1 MNQPALNAADDAARA
16 RRRPSAGYWL
26 MSALLAFV
34 VFELVWFAVRT
45 PGFGWPQVLKYIT
58 APTVLQGL
66 SVSLA
71 LTGAGMTLGIT
82 LGIGAALLKIGPFLP
97 GRWLA
102 SFYVW
107 LFRGTPLLIQL
118 IFWYNL
124 AYLLPRI
131 EIGLPFGLG
140 PVWASMD
147 TNALITPVTAALL
160 GLALN
165 EGAYMTE
172 IIRAGLLSV
181 DSGQRDAA
189 RAIGMRPVQIF
200 WRVVLPQ
207 AMRFIVPPTGS
218 QVIGMLK
225 GTSLVSVIA
234 MADLLF
240 SVQAIYARTFDVIPL
255 LIVGVIWYLLAFS
268 VLYVLLG
275 WLERRYSRGHRA
287 AVVSS

>member
-1 MNQPALNAADDAARA
+1 MQAMQLDAADDAARA
-16 RRRPSAGYWL
+16 SRRPGLGYGL
-26 MSALLAFV
+26 ATVALAFV
-34 VFELVWFAVRT
+34 VFELVWFAIKT
-45 PGFGWPQVLKYIT
+45 PGFGWTTVLKYLT
-58 APTVLQGL
+58 APTVLAGL
-66 SVSLA
+66 GTSLM
-71 LTGAGMTLGIT
+71 LTLAGMGAGIAIGIC
-82 LGIGAALLKIGPFLP
+82 AALLKLGPFLP

-102 SFYVW
+102 SVYVW

-131 EIGLPFGLG
+131 ELGLPFG
-140 PVWASMD
+140 PTWASVD
-147 TNALITPVTAALL
+147 TNTLITPVTAALL

-172 IIRAGLLSV
+172 IIRAGILSV
-181 DSGQRDAA
+181 DAGQRDAA
-189 RAIGMRPVQIF
+189 RAIGMRPAQIF

-240 SVQAIYARTFDVIPL
+240 SVQAIYSRNFEVIPL
-255 LIVGVIWYLLAFS
+255 LIVGVVWYLAMFS
-268 VLYVLLG
+268 LLYVLLG

-287 AVVSS
+287 AAPA

>member
-1 MNQPALNAADDAARA
+1 MQAMTLNPADDAARA
-16 RRRPSAGYWL
+16 SRRPGLRYGLATV
-26 MSALLAFV
+26 ALAFV
-34 VFELVWFAVRT
+34 VVELVWFAIKT
-45 PGFGWPQVLKYIT
+45 PGFGWPTVLKYLM

-66 SVSLA
+66 ATSLL
-71 LTGAGMTLGIT
+71 LTLAGMGAGIVLG
-82 LGIGAALLKIGPFLP
+82 GATALLKLGPFLP

-102 SFYVW
+102 SVYVW

-131 EIGLPFGLG
+131 ELGLPFG
-140 PVWASMD
+140 PTWASVD
-147 TNALITPVTAALL
+147 TNTLITPVTAALL

-165 EGAYMTE
+165 EGAYMSE
-172 IIRAGLLSV
+172 IMRAGILSV
-181 DSGQRDAA
+181 DNGQRDAA
-189 RAIGMRPVQIF
+189 RAIGLTPTQIF

-240 SVQAIYARTFDVIPL
+240 SVQAIYSRNFEVIPL
-255 LIVGVIWYLLAFS
+255 LIVGVIWYLSMFS
-268 VLYVLLG
+268 LLYLLLG
-275 WLERRYSRGHRA
+275 WLERRYSRGQRA
-287 AVVSS
+287 GVAR

>member
-1 MNQPALNAADDAARA
+1 MHAMTLNPADDAARA
-16 RRRPSAGYWL
+16 SRRPGLGYGL
-26 MSALLAFV
+26 ATVALAFV
-34 VFELVWFAVRT
+34 VFQLVWFAIQT
-45 PGFGWPQVLKYIT
+45 PGFGWPTVLKYLT

-66 SVSLA
+66 ATSLL
-71 LTGAGMTLGIT
+71 LTLVGMGAGIVLGIA
-82 LGIGAALLKIGPFLP
+82 AALLKLGPFVP

-102 SFYVW
+102 SVYVW

-124 AYLLPRI
+124 AYLLPRV
-131 EIGLPFGLG
+131 EIGLPFG
-140 PVWASMD
+140 PTWASID
-147 TNALITPVTAALL
+147 TNTLITPVTAALL

-165 EGAYMTE
+165 EGAYMSE
-172 IIRAGLLSV
+172 IIRAGILSV
-181 DSGQRDAA
+181 DNGQRDAA
-189 RAIGMRPVQIF
+189 RAIGLRPAQIF

-240 SVQAIYARTFDVIPL
+240 SVQAIYSRNFEVIPL
-255 LIVGVIWYLLAFS
+255 LIVGVIWYLAMFS
-268 VLYVLLG
+268 LLYLLLG

-287 AVVSS
+287 VAAA

>member
-1 MNQPALNAADDAARA
+1 MW
-16 RRRPSAGYWL
+16 YWL
-26 MSALLAFV
+26 ATVALAFV
-34 VFELVWFAVRT
+34 VFELVWFAIKT
-45 PGFGWPQVLKYIT
+45 PGFGWPTVLKYLT

-66 SVSLA
+66 ATSLL
-71 LTGAGMTLGIT
+71 LTLAGMGAGIVLG
-82 LGIGAALLKIGPFLP
+82 GAAALLKLGPFLP

-102 SFYVW
+102 SAYVW

-124 AYLLPRI
+124 AYLLPRV
-131 EIGLPFGLG
+131 EIGLPFG
-140 PVWASMD
+140 PTWASVD
-147 TNALITPVTAALL
+147 TNTLITPVTAALL

-165 EGAYMTE
+165 EGAYMSE
-172 IIRAGLLSV
+172 IIRAGILSV
-181 DSGQRDAA
+181 DNGQRDAA
-189 RAIGMRPVQIF
+189 RAIGLTPTQIF

-240 SVQAIYARTFDVIPL
+240 SVQAIYSRNFEVIPL
-255 LIVGVIWYLLAFS
+255 LIVGVIWYLSMFS
-268 VLYVLLG
+268 LLYLLLG
-275 WLERRYSRGHRA
+275 WLERRYSRGQRLG
-287 AVVSS
+287 VLR